1 MSILSDTIE
10 WFSRPES
17 WSGPAGIPVRLG
29 EHLGYTALAV
39 GIAALVA
46 VPLGLYIGHT
56 GRFHTLAVTF
66 TGALRAIPTL
76 GLLTFLVLLTGI
88 GLTPPILAL
97 AILCIPPLLAGI
109 YSGIE
114 AVPRAV
120 IDASRA
126 QGMTEWQ
133 ILSRVELPL
142 ASPIIVGGLRSA
154 VLQVIATATVAA
166 FVPLGGLGRYI
177 IDGLAVRDLP
187 RVMGG
192 SLIVVALAFLI
203 DMLFALVQRYA
214 ARVANP
220 AARTPQPSRSLSPDI
235 DVEVSHEAT

>member
-1 MSILSDTIE
+1 MSILSDTWQ
-10 WFSRPES
+10 WFTD
-17 WSGPAGIPVRLG
+17 PANWTGSTGVPIRLA

-39 GIAALVA
+39 GLAAIIA

-56 GRFHTLAVTF
+56 SRGRNIAVLL

-76 GLLTFLVLLTGI
+76 GLLTFLVLLLGI
-88 GLTPPILAL
+88 GLIPPIVAL

-109 YSGIE
+109 YSSIE
-114 AVPRAV
+114 SVSRAV

-126 QGMTEWQ
+126 QGMTESQ
-133 ILSRVELPL
+133 ILTQVELPL
-142 ASPIIVGGLRSA
+142 ASPLIVGGLRSA

-187 RVMGG
+187 RVLAG
-192 SLIVVALAFLI
+192 SIIVVALAFII
-203 DMLFALVQRYA
+203 DLLFAGLQAYA
-214 ARVANP
+214 TSQANP
-220 AARTPQPSRSLSPDI
+220 AARTRSTQRSLDPEI
-235 DVEVSHEAT
+235 DLEVHP